1 MTDKFVNYVAEETVS
16 LLNGQDVDAVFHYCP
31 EFTRA
36 FFTFPYSFRADM
48 FKRADIRAG

>member
-1 MTDKFVNYVAEETVS
+1 MDKFVNYVAEETVS

-36 FFTFPYSFRADM
+36 FFTFPCSFRADM